1 MSEQSVSRRQFFTL
15 MGWGGGL
22 VLASLVAGNEFVGMV
37 PVVAEA
43 AAATM
48 KVLKSTPMP
57 DSDGERHRFR
67 VSTNISTGGIAY
79 CGQGYAISP
88 EAGAVLNRYGSLD
101 IPELDY
107 VMYHG
112 YDGVEVTSL
121 DGLSAVESE
130 HATALAVWLAIAD
143 QRYDVLKYNNSVIGD
158 PESWMHGNRYYQER
172 YDITQSEAVKRA
184 AKKLYDAAMAYK
196 RAGGG
201 GTEAGC
207 AIYWKNTNV
216 VTLEGIGRGYWGQ
229 GLVTAA
235 KVHTGNARLTK
246 KAKHTDWL

>member
-1 MSEQSVSRRQFFTL
+1 MSEQSVSWRQFLTL
-15 MGWGGGL
+15 MGGGL
-22 VLASLVAGNEFVGMV
+22 VLASLVAGNEFVGLA

-48 KVLKSTPMP
+48 EVLKSTPMP
-57 DSDGERHRFR
+57 GSDGERHRFR
-67 VSTNISTGGIAY
+67 VSTDISIGGIAY

-88 EAGAVLNRYGSLD
+88 EAGVTLTRYGSLE

-107 VMYHG
+107 VMHHG

-130 HATALAVWLAIAD
+130 HATALAVWLAIVD
-143 QRYDVLKYNNSVIGD
+143 QRYDVLKCNDSVIGA
-158 PESWMHGNRYYQER
+158 PEQWFHGNKYYQER
-172 YDITQSEAVKRA
+172 YDVTQSEAIKRA
-184 AKKLYDAAMAYK
+184 AKKLYDTAMAYK

-201 GTEAGC
+201 GIEAGC

-216 VTLEGIGRGYWGQ
+216 ITLEGVGRGYWGQ
-229 GLVTAA
+229 GLVTSE
-235 KVHTGNARLTK
+235 KVRTGNGKFTK
-246 KAKHTDWL
+246 KAEYTDWL

>member
-1 MSEQSVSRRQFFTL
+1 MSEQVVSRRRFLIF
-15 MGWGGGL
+15 MGGGL
-22 VLASLVAGNEFVGMV
+22 ALASLVAGKGFAGMA

-43 AAATM
+43 APASM

-57 DSDGERHRFR
+57 DSDGERHQFR
-67 VSTNISTGGIAY
+67 VSTDISTGGIAY

-130 HATALAVWLAIAD
+130 HATAVAVWLAIAD
-143 QRYDVLKYNNSVIGD
+143 QRYDVLKYNNSIIGT
-158 PESWMHGNRYYQER
+158 PEQWFHGNRYYQER
-172 YDITQSEAVKRA
+172 YDATHSEAVKRA

-201 GTEAGC
+201 GNEAGC
-207 AIYWKNTNV
+207 AIYWRNTNII
-216 VTLEGIGRGYWGQ
+216 TLDGVGRGYWGQ
-229 GLVTAA
+229 GLVTAE
-235 KVHTGNARLTK
+235 KVRTGNARLTK
-246 KAKHTDWL
+246 KAGHTDWL